1 MVDHV
6 HYLDDENHR
15 RLVDAEQKRCAAR
28 AAQFDMRPE
37 RVVSKTPFEE
47 KPFGHLVQPGMTFY
61 DANANHMQYVSSTV
75 VSLALFDGDYAAISL

>member
-6 HYLDDENHR
+6 HCLDIKTQKR
-15 RLVDAEQKRCAAR
+15 WADAEDKRCAAY
-28 AAQFDMRPE
+28 AAQFGMLPE

>member
-6 HYLDDENHR
+6 HYLDDMSHR
-15 RLVDAEQKRCAAR
+15 RRVDAVKKRCAAR
-28 AAQFDMRPE
+28 AAQFGMLPE

-47 KPFGHLVQPGMTFY
+47 KPFGHLVQPGMKFY
-61 DANANHMQYVSSTV
+61 DASANHMQYVSSTV

>member
-1 MVDHV
+1 MVEHV

-28 AAQFDMRPE
+28 AAQFDMLPE

-61 DANANHMQYVSSTV
+61 DASANHMQYVSSTV

>member
-1 MVDHV
+1 VVEHV

-28 AAQFDMRPE
+28 AAQFDMLPE